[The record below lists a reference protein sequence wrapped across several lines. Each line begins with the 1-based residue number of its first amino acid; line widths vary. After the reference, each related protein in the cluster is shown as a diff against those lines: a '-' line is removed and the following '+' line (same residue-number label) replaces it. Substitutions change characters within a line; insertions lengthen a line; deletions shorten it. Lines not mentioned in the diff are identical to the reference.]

1 METSVVLERAQQRGV
16 SGRRRAWRMVRSRPL
31 GLACLLVL
39 ATLSLAAALA
49 PMVAP
54 YGYDEADFLNRL
66 KGPSTEHPFGTDN
79 LGRDL
84 LSRVLYGMRVSLF
97 IAVGAVLLAE
107 SMALLIAV
115 VTGYFGGWLDALVQR
130 VIDIWL
136 AVPVLVLLVSL
147 VGVAGPGVITALLAT
162 GLLSVPA
169 SSRLLRSAVLG
180 VRGEPYVEAARAL
193 GASHPRV
200 LLVHIIPNI
209 THLVV
214 YSATI
219 ALGAVIMLV
228 ASLGFLGLGVPPPQ
242 PDLGGML
249 SGAGLQF
256 MRRSP
261 WLALWP
267 GLAIML
273 IVFTVN
279 IAGDTLRDLLDPRLR
294 G

>member
-1 METSVVLERAQQRGV
+1 MA
-16 SGRRRAWRMVRSRPL
+16 RSRPL
-31 GLACLLVL
+31 GLVSLVI
-39 ATLSLAAALA
+39 LSLLGLSAALA
-49 PMVAP
+49 PVIAP
-54 YGYDEADFLNRL
+54 YGYDEADFLYRL
-66 KGPSTEHPFGTDN
+66 KGPSAAHPFGTDN

-97 IAVGAVLLAE
+97 IAAGAVLLAE
-107 SMALLIAV
+107 SLALLIAV
-115 VTGYFGGWLDALVQR
+115 VTGYFGGWLDAVVQR
-130 VIDIWL
+130 IIDIWL

-147 VGVAGPGVITALLAT
+147 VGVAGPGVRTALVAT

-180 VRGEPYVEAARAL
+180 VRAEPYVEAAHAL
-193 GASHPRV
+193 GASHTRV
-200 LLVHIIPNI
+200 LLIHIVPNI
-209 THLVV
+209 AYLVV
-214 YSATI
+214 YSSTI
-219 ALGAVIMLV
+219 ALGAVMMLV

-279 IAGDTLRDLLDPRLR
+279 IAGDTLRDLFDPRLR